1 MTRTYSCR
9 FLRPGQ
15 CVAHLRGDSGWT
27 KRGQRTRRSMG
38 LLVELGLVRFQHA
51 DLAPAIEEERYGRHP
66 DHQDEDHEQHLFD
79 TDYHHWSV

>member
-1 MTRTYSCR
+1 
-9 FLRPGQ
+9 
-15 CVAHLRGDSGWT
+15 
-27 KRGQRTRRSMG
+27 MG